1 MTTTWSQDVFSKGEL
16 SPLLYS
22 RVTVDGYYK
31 ALRLAR
37 NTITYPQGA
46 VGKRFGSK
54 RIQEL
59 SIGSDFL
66 NTKYLRIAS
75 WTYLNQGTYILVF
88 NPTVID
94 IFFQDK
100 RIYSLAVS
108 GYYHPN
114 EIKTMDYSVLDNKFR
129 IGTGRL
135 QPKDI
140 VRDKLTTVTVTSFT
154 TNTLTTSVA
163 ASPVQTGFVQ
173 PVEFPTDA
181 PTSVDTLSKNIVY
194 YAYFVTSTTFEL
206 YFSPDD
212 ASARI
217 NKISF
222 TSIAGTID
230 VNVLGKFNL
239 VDMNI
244 PLYAYPQYD
253 FGDYSYNTKTF
264 KLGAKTGATT
274 LTASSALFDNSFI
287 GGSFI
292 YGSGVAF
299 IKSIGAGTQPVT
311 VANVI
316 IKSSFDDDIVGANSV
331 LGEDAVLL
339 KRAWSNEK
347 GWPKV
352 FGSYQSRALCAS
364 TKSLP
369 NGFWASSVKDYT
381 YFNDT
386 FTDDADPIGYYPASN
401 MSSQINY
408 IAAYRSL
415 CVFTSNGVY
424 STPLSQNNA
433 ITPSNFA
440 LLLQEQTNATS
451 AYPVGLD
458 NRIVFVSG
466 NDINL
471 MDWDG
476 LNNAYNTNIASI
488 MSDHLIDS
496 PVDQDVYVDLNKAG
510 SRYCFIVNQDGT
522 LVIFQSLSSEE
533 VLGFTLSSAAQ
544 SYGNAYYRQVATTND
559 GHAYF
564 IMERQRAYDSTLVI
578 ALNPLIGDVW
588 NATGIN
594 LAQYNSPF
602 VAVKL
607 SPLAN
612 LPITQPVQVNATNY
626 YYAVPIDA
634 NSFKLYA
641 TTSDAIAQTDPITII
656 FISGGACT
664 VTPWPLL
671 TEFVLEKMDQETKLD
686 SYTHYQ
692 GAPDTSMVVGA
703 HLNAQELS
711 AWADGYEF
719 KGQVY
724 SSTFQFKEHGQVRSV
739 SDAYV
744 GFKITSSIEPLP
756 LSLPGAAG
764 FKQSSLVFPTHIRV
778 AIFTFVD
785 TIGGTIN
792 GTPIQMQNFIENAPG
807 FPPSP
812 QTGAFQMSIMG
823 GWNEYKSS
831 SIRFEH
837 DNPYDFKLTGI
848 FYRVEN

>member
-1 MTTTWSQDVFSKGEL
+1 MTSIWSQDVFSKGEL

-46 VGKRFGSK
+46 IGKRFGSQ
-54 RIQEL
+54 RIREL
-59 SIGSDFL
+59 TINDPFNDS
-66 NTKYLRIAS
+66 KYLKIAS
-75 WTYLNQGTYILVF
+75 WTYLNQGTYIVVF
-88 NPTVID
+88 KTDNIEMY
-94 IFFQDK
+94 FQDNL
-100 RIYSLAVS
+100 IYSIPVA

-114 EIKTMDYSVLDNKFR
+114 EIKNMDYSVLDNKFR

-154 TNTLTTSVA
+154 ANTLTTSVA
-163 ASPVQTGFVQ
+163 VSPVQTGFVQ
-173 PVEFPTDA
+173 PVEFPTDV

-274 LTASSALFDNSFI
+274 LTVSAALFDSTFV

-292 YGSGVAF
+292 YGTGVAF
-299 IKSIGAGTQPVT
+299 IKSISSTT

-316 IKSSFDDDIVGANSV
+316 IKSSFDDDIVGANTV

-339 KRAWSNEK
+339 KRAWSNDK

-369 NGFWASSVKDYT
+369 NGFWASAIKDYT

-386 FTDDADPIGYYPASN
+386 FTEDADPIAYYPASN

-458 NRIVFVSG
+458 NRVVFISG
-466 NDINL
+466 NDVNI

-488 MSDHLIDS
+488 LSDHLIDN

-533 VLGFTLSSAAQ
+533 VMGFTLSEVAQ

-559 GHAYF
+559 GRAYF
-564 IMERQRAYDSTLVI
+564 IMERQKAYDSGVATNLTGSFEDNWI
-578 ALNPLIGDVW
+578 
-588 NATGIN
+588 ATGIN
-594 LAQYNSPF
+594 LAQYGIPV
-602 VAVKL
+602 VAIKIAL
-607 SPLAN
+607 GGGS
-612 LPITQPVQVNATNY
+612 LPVTRPQVNTTNY
-626 YYAVPIDA
+626 YYAVPVDT
-634 NSFKLYA
+634 NSFKVYETMANALA
-641 TTSDAIAQTDPITII
+641 DIDS
-656 FISGGACT
+656 ISLSYIGDGPAT
-664 VTPWPLL
+664 VTPWPLNNY
-671 TEFVLEKMDQETKLD
+671 FILEKMTQETKLD
-686 SYTHYQ
+686 GFTPYN
-692 GAPDTSMVVGA
+692 GVAAPSILVSPF
-703 HLNAQELS
+703 LNAQELS
-711 AWADGYEF
+711 AIGDGYEF
-719 KGQVY
+719 KGQVTNG
-724 SSTFQFKEHGQVRSV
+724 TFKFIAHGQVRNISNA
-739 SDAYV
+739 SV
-744 GFKITSSIEPLP
+744 GFKITSYIEPLP

-785 TIGGTIN
+785 TIGGSIN
-792 GTPIQMQNFIENAPG
+792 GTPIQMQTFVENAPG
-807 FPPSP
+807 YPPSP

-837 DNPYDFKLTGI
+837 DSPYDFKLTGI